1 MVDYIKQLE
10 EEQVKKENNIF
21 VPGDTVEVYQKIIEG
36 TRERIQIFR
45 GIVIAKKHS
54 GSKETFMIRK
64 VSKGVGVE
72 KIFQLHSPNI
82 EKIVVLKKGKTRRAK
97 LYYLRDKIGKSST
110 VKEKR

>member
-10 EEQVKKENNIF
+10 EEQVKKEKNIF
-21 VPGDTVEVYQKIIEG
+21 GPGDTVEVHQKIIEG
-36 TRERIQIFR
+36 IRERIQVFK

-54 GSKETFMIRK
+54 GSKETFTVRK
-64 VSKGVGVE
+64 ISKGVGIE

-82 EKIVVLKKGKTRRAK
+82 EKIVVLKKGRTRRAK
-97 LYYLRDKIGKSST
+97 LYYLRERIGKNST